1 MKNLLNET
9 QTDQCE
15 PKAPKPQAVG
25 RLKYPGGKYV
35 ELFGYQLSKNWPFSP
50 TLISNSNQINEGC
63 ELYVACGF
71 IQISQELTSFFHGLQ
86 AYLF

>member
-9 QTDQCE
+9 QTDQRE

-50 TLISNSNQINEGC
+50 TLISNSNQTNEGC
-63 ELYVACGF
+63 ELYIACGF